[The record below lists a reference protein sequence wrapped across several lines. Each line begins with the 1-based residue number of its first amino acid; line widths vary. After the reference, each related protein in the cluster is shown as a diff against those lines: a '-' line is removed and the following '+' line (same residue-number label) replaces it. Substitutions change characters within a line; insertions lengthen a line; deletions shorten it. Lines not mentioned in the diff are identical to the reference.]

1 MVVVLIQELFQDS
14 QLNQAAKTSGSS
26 PAVSPEELTE
36 PADSTCSQQEQ
47 TSDQPAVA
55 QSEATSSG
63 LPIDLS
69 TKKSTESDSN
79 TGVIAAA
86 SAPTT
91 ASQGK
96 HLNILWCLG
105 CVVVHRN

>member
-1 MVVVLIQELFQDS
+1 MVVALIQESFQDA
-14 QLNQAAKTSGSS
+14 QLNRAAKTSGSS
-26 PAVSPEELTE
+26 PAVSPEEPTE
-36 PADSTCSQQEQ
+36 PAGSTSSQHEQ

-79 TGVIAAA
+79 TGAEAAS

-91 ASQGK
+91 ASQGRCP
-96 HLNILWCLG
+96 LCLY
-105 CVVVHRN
+105 